1 VSKRASIQPTY
12 DSRATGPR
20 YTVTTRVGDRTIEF
34 ERRLLDPFVN
44 HRVTIGWPDLLRAL
58 LRRRL
63 VVTVIVGGDRDVV
76 DDVLE
81 LDAEWL
87 GGDSTRR
94 DEFTAGL
101 FKQVAVDEELAEMLD
116 GDGDDD

>member
-12 DSRATGPR
+12 SSAETGPR
-20 YTVTTRVGDRTIEF
+20 YNITTWVGNRCIGF
-34 ERRLLDPFVN
+34 QKPLQDPFVN
-44 HRVTIGWPDLLRAL
+44 HRITVGWPDLLRGL

-63 VVTVIVGGDRDVV
+63 VVTVIIGGDRDVV

-101 FKQVAVDEELAEMLD
+101 LKQFAVDAELSEMLD
-116 GDGDDD
+116 EESPR

>member
-1 VSKRASIQPTY
+1 VSKRISIQPTY
-12 DSRATGPR
+12 DSRKTGPP

-34 ERRLLDPFVN
+34 EKRIQDPFV
-44 HRVTIGWPDLLRAL
+44 RQTVTIGWPYLLRGL

-63 VVTVIVGGDRDVV
+63 VVTVIVGGDRNVI

-87 GGDSTRR
+87 GVNSTRR
-94 DEFTAGL
+94 DEFTAGA
-101 FKQVAVDEELAEMLD
+101 FRSFAVDAELDEMLD
-116 GDGDDD
+116 GDGS